1 MISIQTSRLQ
11 LIPLDHE
18 MLQIWSQAG
27 RESLE
32 KSLQLVPN
40 SWELEKFYQDETLLA
55 LRDFWLPMTKKFPL
69 EFTWYTN
76 WEIILKEKTCSIGGI
91 GLSGMPNND
100 GSTEIGYVIDQ
111 KFRGSGFA
119 TEAVDALK
127 NWAFKDHDLKIIKA
141 ETPILNLHS
150 QKVLQKNNFKIV
162 GEKQINIPE
171 PTPLYCWEC
180 VRPLIRVNEI

>member
-18 MLQIWSQAG
+18 MLQIWSQSG

-32 KSLQLVPN
+32 KFLQLSPN
-40 SWELEKFYQDETLLA
+40 SWEVEKFYQDETLLA

-119 TEAVDALK
+119 TEAVKALK
-127 NWAFKDHDLKIIKA
+127 TWAFKDSDLKIITA
-141 ETPILNLHS
+141 ETPTLNLHS

-171 PTPLYCWEC
+171 ALQVYGWEC
-180 VRPLIRVNEI
+180 VR

>member
-1 MISIQTSRLQ
+1 M
-11 LIPLDHE
+11 
-18 MLQIWSQAG
+18 
-27 RESLE
+27 
-32 KSLQLVPN
+32 
-40 SWELEKFYQDETLLA
+40 
-55 LRDFWLPMTKKFPL
+55 
-69 EFTWYTN
+69 
-76 WEIILKEKTCSIGGI
+76 
-91 GLSGMPNND
+91 
-100 GSTEIGYVIDQ
+100 IDQ

-119 TEAVDALK
+119 TEAVGALK

-180 VRPLIRVNEI
+180 VRPLLHINEI

>member
-1 MISIQTSRLQ
+1 MISVQTSRLQ

-18 MLQIWSQAG
+18 MLQIWKHSG

-32 KSLQLVPN
+32 KILKLTPN
-40 SWELEKFYQDETLLA
+40 SWEVEKFYLEETILA
-55 LRDFWLPMTKKFPL
+55 LSDFWLPMTKKFPL

-76 WEIILKEKTCSIGGI
+76 WEIILKEKSCSIGGI
-91 GLSGMPNND
+91 GLSGMPNN
-100 GSTEIGYVIDQ
+100 GGCTEIGYMIDQ
-111 KFRGSGFA
+111 KFRGAGFA
-119 TEAVDALK
+119 TEAVEALK
-127 NWAFKDHDLKIIKA
+127 KWAFKDPDLNIIKA
-141 ETPILNLHS
+141 ETPIFNLNS

-180 VRPLIRVNEI
+180 ARPIEHINEI